1 MLRNNIL
8 ERNAWLVYQYVPLLH
23 VVDVVVAIIGITS
36 RQDTLFT

>member
-1 MLRNNIL
+1 MTRISICTS
-8 ERNAWLVYQYVPLLH
+8 LH